1 MNKILILASL
11 LLVILLL
18 TCTTTPQVK
27 LLNEPKREPNY
38 GPRYHPVYIDDPNS
52 YLNEQIY
59 YSEWNQDLTSS
70 L

>member
-1 MNKILILASL
+1 MNKILILVVL
-11 LLVILLL
+11 LFLAILL
-18 TCTTTPQVK
+18 TCVTVPQVK
-27 LLNEPKREPNY
+27 LVPEPKRKPNY

-52 YLNEQIY
+52 YLNERIY